1 MNILSTHDLTKY
13 METGIMRYMHYPT
26 FRLILKKVH
35 LFLLLEVQEV
45 ANQRFLIC

>member
-1 MNILSTHDLTKY
+1 MNILSTHDLTKIY
-13 METGIMRYMHYPT
+13 GNGDNAVQHYPT